1 MLKRLPST
9 TMFRPPPPA
18 RWPYAVAAA
27 CAVAA
32 ALFVYRGPSLAP
44 TDTPATAAL
53 REFLVSSCDLD
64 AADDAPPLLAMLAAA
79 GVDAVED
86 LADLDDDDVAR
97 GLDGQRSL
105 TTVRKKKLRR
115 KLVACVDAK
124 VRPGR
129 PAASFADE
137 LWDMVRGV
145 AKKHAAKFLGTLAT
159 LAIASLRRRAGDVA
173 ADAPPAAPDDAP
185 AAQAKAN

>member
-1 MLKRLPST
+1 
-9 TMFRPPPPA
+9 MFRPPPPA

-137 LWDMVRGV
+137 LWAMARGV

-159 LAIASLRRRAGDVA
+159 LAIASLRRRAGA
-173 ADAPPAAPDDAP
+173 AGDAPPATPDDAP
-185 AAQAKAN
+185 AAQTKAK